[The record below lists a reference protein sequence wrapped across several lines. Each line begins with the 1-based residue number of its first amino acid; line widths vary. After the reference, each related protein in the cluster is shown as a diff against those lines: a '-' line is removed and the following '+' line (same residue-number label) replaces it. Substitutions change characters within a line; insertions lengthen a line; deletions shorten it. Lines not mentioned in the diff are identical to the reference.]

1 MPTPFAAYVLQ
12 PFTDERLTELS
23 QTPGSTTDPEF
34 HGLVFCVEPRKD
46 GVAPAVWKIRFTVH
60 GQPFLRNIGS
70 WPDVTLKEARG
81 RAELARTLLTELVA
95 IDGPFARFT
104 DGNRGPKIIR
114 GLWLEF
120 MADETVADQSE
131 DEETHV
137 KQLKDAYSRAQTY
150 LFPFIGDLTPA
161 DVTAQ
166 DVADGLNFA
175 YQRLSESTVTK
186 IRQDVQRFFR
196 WCRSHKLVDTQSLP
210 SNNELIHP
218 LLRRPSQRIPSEP
231 HPALAEK
238 DVSRFV
244 ALLTRTDLIWKP
256 GVLAL
261 LFTLLTASR
270 VGNVVGST
278 TRVKT
283 QAMRWTDLT
292 KNMKLWI
299 IPAPKMKT
307 GRRGGNHVVPLPDEA
322 RAILLMMQYWQEKTG
337 KSEFVFTNTKGKK
350 LRYSNL
356 PPLLI
361 QLCGLDKKGFYDQE
375 SKKRIHIH
383 GFRSTFKTWGTNHG
397 VDSILTEISLHHII
411 DKLRYDRAKAIQRRR
426 RVMQAWAEFCFAKAP
441 EDWAVKA
448 VQQLGNVC
456 SGIKKT
462 SLPKKVRKP
471 LLIGYERPLL
481 IEYTRK

>member
-1 MPTPFAAYVLQ
+1 MPTPFSAYVWH
-12 PFTDERLTELS
+12 PFTDERLNELS
-23 QTPGSTTDPEF
+23 RIPGNTTDPEF

-81 RAELARTLLTELVA
+81 RAELARTLLSEMVA

-104 DGNRGPKIIR
+104 DGKRGPKIVR

-120 MADETVADQSE
+120 MADGTAGDQGE

-137 KQLKDAYSRAQTY
+137 KQLKDAHSRAQKY

-210 SNNELIHP
+210 SDNELIRP
-218 LLRRPSQRIPSEP
+218 LLRRASQRIPSEP

-238 DVSRFV
+238 DVGRFV

-270 VGNVVGST
+270 IGNVVGST

-283 QAMRWTDLT
+283 QAMRWTDLS
-292 KNMKLWI
+292 KDMKLWVI
-299 IPAPKMKT
+299 AAPKMKT

-337 KSEFVFTNTKGKK
+337 KSEFVFTNARGTK
-350 LRYSNL
+350 LRYSDL

-361 QLCGLDKKGFYDQE
+361 ELCGLDKKGFYDQE
-375 SKKRIHIH
+375 SLKRIHIH

-397 VDSILTEISLHHII
+397 VDSILTEISLHHVI

-426 RVMQAWAEFCFAKAP
+426 RVMQAWAEFCFAKTQ
-441 EDWAVKA
+441 EDWAIKA
-448 VQQLGNVC
+448 VRQLANVC
-456 SGIKKT
+456 SGIKKA
-462 SLPKKVRKP
+462 SFRKKNQKP

-481 IEYTRK
+481 IEYTQK

>member
-1 MPTPFAAYVLQ
+1 MPTPSAAYSLQ
-12 PFTDERLTELS
+12 PFTPERLAELAQS
-23 QTPGSTTDPEF
+23 PGNTTDPEF
-34 HGLVFCVEPRKD
+34 HGLVFSVEANKNGPA
-46 GVAPAVWKIRFTVH
+46 APLWKIRFSVH
-60 GQPFLRNIGS
+60 GQAFMRNIGG
-70 WPDVTLKEARG
+70 WPEVSLKEARG
-81 RAELARTLLTELVA
+81 RAQLARTLLTELVTV
-95 IDGPFARFT
+95 DGPFARFT
-104 DGNRGPKIIR
+104 DGKRGPKIIR

-120 MADETVADQSE
+120 MKEEAEANG
-131 DEETHV
+131 EETHL
-137 KQLKDAYSRAQTY
+137 KQQKDAHARAQKY
-150 LFPFIGDLTPA
+150 LFPFIGDLTPET
-161 DVTAQ
+161 VTAQ
-166 DVADGLNFA
+166 DVASGLNFA

-196 WCRSHKLVDTQSLP
+196 WCRSHKLVDASQSLP
-210 SNNELIHP
+210 SDNELIKP
-218 LLRRPSQRIPSEP
+218 LLRRPAQRIASEP

-238 DVSRFV
+238 DVGRFV
-244 ALLTRTDLIWKP
+244 ALLTLTDLIWKP

-283 QAMRWTDLT
+283 QAMRWADLS
-292 KNMKLWI
+292 KDMKLWV

-307 GRRGGNHVVPLPDEA
+307 GRRGGNHVVPLPDEG

-337 KSEFVFTNTKGKK
+337 KSEFVFTNARGTK
-350 LRYSNL
+350 LRYSDL

-361 QLCGLDKKGFYDQE
+361 ELCGLDKKGFWDE
-375 SKKRIHIH
+375 ETGKRIHIH

-426 RVMQAWAEFCFAKAP
+426 RVMQNWAEFCFAKTPA
-441 EDWAVKA
+441 DWAIKA
-448 VQQLGNVC
+448 VQRLG
-456 SGIKKT
+456 GIAVEIRERKPRKKAE
-462 SLPKKVRKP
+462 P

-481 IEYTRK
+481 LTYSRK

>member
-1 MPTPFAAYVLQ
+1 M
-12 PFTDERLTELS
+12 
-23 QTPGSTTDPEF
+23 
-34 HGLVFCVEPRKD
+34 
-46 GVAPAVWKIRFTVH
+46 TV
-60 GQPFLRNIGS
+60 
-70 WPDVTLKEARG
+70 
-81 RAELARTLLTELVA
+81 
-95 IDGPFARFT
+95 DGPFARFT
-104 DGNRGPKIIR
+104 DGKRGPKIIR

-120 MADETVADQSE
+120 MEDEAE
-131 DEETHV
+131 ANGEETHL
-137 KQLKDAYSRAQTY
+137 KQQKDAHARAQKY
-150 LFPFIGDLTPA
+150 LFPFIGDLTPET
-161 DVTAQ
+161 VTAQ
-166 DVADGLNFA
+166 DVASGLNFA

-196 WCRSHKLVDTQSLP
+196 WCRSHKLVDASQSLP
-210 SNNELIHP
+210 SDNELIKP
-218 LLRRPSQRIPSEP
+218 LLRRPAQRIASEP

-238 DVSRFV
+238 DVGRFV

-283 QAMRWTDLT
+283 QAMRWADLS
-292 KNMKLWI
+292 KDMKLWV

-322 RAILLMMQYWQEKTG
+322 RAILLMMRYWQEKTG
-337 KSEFVFTNTKGKK
+337 VSEFVFTNARGAK
-350 LRYSNL
+350 LRYSDL

-361 QLCGLDKKGFYDQE
+361 RLCDLDKKGFWDE
-375 SKKRIHIH
+375 ETGKCIHIH

-426 RVMQAWAEFCFAKAP
+426 RVMQNWAEFCFAKTP
-441 EDWAVKA
+441 GDWAIKA
-448 VQQLGNVC
+448 VQRLG
-456 SGIKKT
+456 GIA
-462 SLPKKVRKP
+462 VEIRERKP
-471 LLIGYERPLL
+471 RKKAETLLIGYERPLL
-481 IEYTRK
+481 LTYSRK